1 MYRKIYIILALALV
15 AGSVL
20 ALDTAKQVRKAELS
34 KSKTPDQAEV
44 KLLERHD
51 GELVFEWQCPEVVI
65 SRDPTNSEVTALN
78 MAGAE
83 PIYEVG
89 VPQLPILTQFLDCL
103 PGKVTATV
111 IESDVETRVLGAMA
125 PTPEDMPVDLHPS
138 DDPDGD
144 RLDESPPRLS
154 WEERRA
160 QTPLKTGP
168 FPETPLMV
176 KEAGVYRGHRIMAV
190 QLFPVQVNAV
200 NGTARIIKRAR
211 IRVTLPA
218 SANQDARLPDS
229 PHETELV
236 RGMLGALGSTALPS
250 RMTEAFVGRGAEDAP
265 LDDPQPIGGRW
276 KLIVNQEG
284 IVRVRHEALVLAG
297 VPVDAIT
304 TFDTHIYNRG
314 HEVPIYFEGEGDGHF
329 DMQDHI
335 DFYGIPNRQ
344 TFQQQ
349 NPVMYNDPWTDD
361 NVYWL
366 SWGDGIPGMRLGVQS
381 LTWHPT
387 WATDTSIVR
396 HVKAVTSLR
405 TKLHIERDLKH
416 DRLAASAS
424 NYASEFELLGPLGVH
439 EDHWFYGPFIS
450 GLSTRE
456 FSISIPYPNTNS
468 FRTVKVRAAFQGST
482 YEFPYNP
489 FNPYSGPNSGYHR
502 ASVYLNGLT
511 APGLTV
517 GKVSHNDNNFPWRNQ
532 TPIIIE
538 STSDSVGITTDQLV
552 DGPNTI
558 SVSLPG
564 DGISGANDKI
574 YVNWFEIEY
583 DRAMRASKGAVG
595 FDLSSIMRIDTT
607 IGDTLS
613 IDLRGFAGRNVSL
626 WDLDRGRIADYDVR
640 LVAPQDESPSWAIR
654 FHLIV
659 DRDYHFYAFDDR
671 PPFAPAAILPEVSTA
686 DLRNQ
691 AGAEYLMIYHDSFN
705 LDNLALAA
713 LARLDS
719 LRQASFFGSTMMV
732 PLSAV
737 YEQFNGG
744 IVSPYGIR
752 DFVKYAYDHWE
763 IRPTHVCLVGDG
775 VLDTKGYRGSGN
787 MIPSFYPQTG
797 GKAIGICAADMFFG
811 TVSGPPWD
819 LLPDVAVGR
828 ISARTGAELQTY
840 VDKVLHYETTS
851 DYTTLFHGNLL
862 FVADHKDPQFDF
874 AGGFSEPVVQ
884 TVNNDIIVSRVYL
897 DSLAP
902 GQGPSTLRDAFR
914 NGAVIVNYNGHGGGG
929 VWSNSNLLDVGGI
942 RQLRNRRG
950 FPFVTNFTCFVGAFD
965 DRDQTAVLGEAFLF
979 SRNNDGD
986 LVGGIGV
993 YSSSGVG
1000 WAANGVAM
1008 QRVLFDFVSRPPA
1021 KTLGEIVLLNKAHFW
1036 ANATSFTPRFSFLQ
1050 LEIPY
1055 SQLVMMNLLGDP
1067 GVRLTLPEG
1076 PLASVSTDTAIVSQG
1091 DTILV
1096 SGTLPWVPGVSPT
1109 DVYIL
1114 PYNADRYDT
1123 VRFYDLQND
1132 TSYVIPAFVSSRVP
1146 AFLPNDV
1153 NSLPATAQQFTFPLG
1168 IGPRFNTPLGR
1179 IIVYAVDR
1187 TLRRDALSAVP
1198 IFFADSLTIAR
1209 VYDVDVLPAGFIL
1222 NDSTFRVQARIMHR
1236 SGIEQA
1242 RMRGAFRPAQ
1252 GPIVL
1257 DTVDL
1262 QQIEPGLWRSDW
1274 LGPYTTVGGSYRA
1287 TFYVKPYDTD
1297 WQSTAPQTLDLEQYT
1312 DFYPDTARGLTP
1324 RVVGLGRP
1332 YFYLPVAHRRY
1343 GRNRPIP
1350 EIEMQLTGVSDSTI
1364 IGGVMAVDSFATS
1377 IFWPIPDQ
1385 ASSLNEVLIPVV
1397 LHPVRYRFKATID
1410 PNNQIV
1416 ETSEIN
1422 NTFQVTV
1429 NQPRVYSASNSF
1441 GSFYLRPLE
1450 QNTFHRQ
1457 WAAGLD
1463 TLWVRIAPG
1472 SLPLDT
1478 AAVVFSGPDTLTSAE
1493 LATLQPQGLY
1503 QVTFGRV
1510 TRVFRAQF
1518 GDSSEAI
1525 APGGQIE
1532 VLMNIS
1538 HVTAST
1544 LSELAI
1550 FEKRSLSPSWWRLDN
1565 TRFDTLAIALDTT
1578 TFIYYYTGRL
1588 SGFAHALGDFVIFRS
1603 RDETG
1608 PVVNIAV
1615 DGMTFTAGS
1624 ILPRRPLIYA
1634 NVSDL
1639 NGIDRSPSRFAMILD
1654 NDTIP
1659 ASEVSWSDTLQSG
1672 GNMSALFRPQ
1682 LDAGHHTLRVYATDN
1697 AGNSSETTVEFEVRG
1712 DFGIEW
1718 AINYPNP
1725 FSRVTKISY
1734 LLTDVTDDYVEIK
1747 IFTVSGRKIASL
1759 RETDPTVMNYRTIDW
1774 DGTDDTGEEV
1784 ANGVYF
1790 ARLTAK
1796 QGDRKVEKTIKM
1808 AKVR

>member
-1 MYRKIYIILALALV
+1 MPRKAYIIIALAFL

-20 ALDTAKQVRKAELS
+20 ALDTAKQARKADLS
-34 KSKTPDQAEV
+34 KSKTIDRADV
-44 KLLERHD
+44 TLLEHQE
-51 GELVFEWQCPEVVI
+51 GELVFEWRCPEVAV
-65 SRDPTNSEVTALN
+65 SRDPANNEVIALN

-83 PIYEVG
+83 PVFEVG

-103 PGKVTATV
+103 PGLVSAAI

-125 PTPEDMPVDLHPS
+125 PTPEDAPVDQRLAE
-138 DDPDGD
+138 DPEGG
-144 RLDESPPRLS
+144 RLDEALPQLS

-160 QTPLKTGP
+160 QTALKTGT
-168 FPETPLMV
+168 FPETPLVV

-190 QLFPVQVNAV
+190 QLYPVQVNTV

-211 IRVTLPA
+211 IRVTLPS

-236 RGMLGALGSTALPS
+236 RGMLGELGSTALTS
-250 RMTEAFVGRGAEDAP
+250 RMTEAVAGRGAEDTP

-349 NPVMYNDPWTDD
+349 NPVMYTDPWTED

-366 SWGDGIPGMRLGVQS
+366 SWGDGVPGMRLGVQS
-381 LTWHPT
+381 LAWRQDWEDDTLAVVHP
-387 WATDTSIVR
+387 
-396 HVKAVTSLR
+396 VTSLR
-405 TKLHIERDLKH
+405 TKLHFERDLKH
-416 DRLAASAS
+416 DRLAASAN
-424 NYASEFELLGPLGVH
+424 NYASQFELLGPLGIH
-439 EDHWFYGPFIS
+439 EDHWFYGAFIN
-450 GLSTRE
+450 GLSTRD
-456 FSISIPYPNTNS
+456 FNISIPFPNTNS

-482 YEFPYNP
+482 YQVP
-489 FNPYSGPNSGYHR
+489 FYTYSGYHR
-502 ASVYLNGLT
+502 ASVYLNGMT

-517 GKVSHNDNNFPWRNQ
+517 GKVALNDNNIAWRNQ

-538 STSDSVGITTDQLV
+538 TTSDSVGITTDQLV

-564 DGISGANDKI
+564 DGLAGANDKI

-583 DRAMRASKGAVG
+583 DRAMRASKGAIS
-595 FDLSSIMRIDTT
+595 FDLGSIVRIDTT

-613 IDLRGFAGRNVSL
+613 IDLRGFSGRNISL
-626 WDLDRGRIADYDVR
+626 WDLDHGRILDYDVR
-640 LVAPQDESPSWAIR
+640 LVAPQDESASWAIR

-659 DRDYHFYAFDDR
+659 DHDYHFYAFDDR
-671 PPFAPAAILPEVSTA
+671 PPFSPAAILPEVSTT
-686 DLRNQ
+686 DLRDQ
-691 AGAEYLMIYHDSFN
+691 AGTEYLMIYHDSFN
-705 LDNLALAA
+705 LDNLALAS

-719 LRQASFFGSTMMV
+719 LRQASFYGSTMMI
-732 PLSAV
+732 PLNAV
-737 YEQFNGG
+737 YEQFSGG
-744 IVSPYGIR
+744 VVTPYAIR
-752 DFVKYAYDHWE
+752 DFVQYAYDHWQT
-763 IRPTHVCLVGDG
+763 RPTHVCLVGDG

-797 GKAIGICAADMFFG
+797 GNAIGICAADMFFG
-811 TVSGPPWD
+811 CISGPPWD
-819 LLPDVAVGR
+819 LIPDVAVGR

-862 FVADHKDPQFDF
+862 FVADQRDPQFNF
-874 AGGFSEPVVQ
+874 AGGFSEPVIR

-897 DSLAP
+897 DSLSP

-914 NGAVIVNYNGHGGGG
+914 NGAVVVNYNGHGGGG
-929 VWSNSNLLDVGGI
+929 VWSNSNLLDVGGV

-950 FPFVTNFTCFVGAFD
+950 FPFITNFTCFVGAFD

-1000 WAANGVAM
+1000 WAAAGVSM
-1008 QRVLFDFVSRPPA
+1008 QLALFDFISRPPA
-1021 KTLGEIVLLNKAHFW
+1021 MTLGEIVLLNKAHYW
-1036 ANATSFTPRFSFLQ
+1036 ANSSGFTPRFSFGQ
-1050 LEIPY
+1050 QQVPY

-1067 GVRLTLPEG
+1067 GLRLTLPEG
-1076 PLASVSTDTAIVSQG
+1076 PLSSVSTDTAIVSQG

-1096 SGTLPWVPGVSPT
+1096 SGTLPWVPGQSPT

-1114 PYNADRYDT
+1114 PYNADRYDS
-1123 VRFYDLQND
+1123 LGN
-1132 TSYVIPAFVSSRVP
+1132 FVSSRVP
-1146 AFLPNDV
+1146 VFLPNDV
-1153 NSLPATAQQFTFPLG
+1153 NSFPATSQQFTFPLG
-1168 IGPRFNTPLGR
+1168 IGPRLNTPLGR
-1179 IIVYAVDR
+1179 IIVYAADR
-1187 TLRRDALSAVP
+1187 TLHRDALSAVP
-1198 IFFADSLTIAR
+1198 IFFADSLTTAR
-1209 VYDVDVLPAGFIL
+1209 VYNVDVLPAGFIL
-1222 NDSTFRVQARIMHR
+1222 NDSTFQVEARIMHR
-1236 SGIEQA
+1236 NGIEQA

-1252 GPIVL
+1252 GPVVL

-1262 QQIEPGLWRSDW
+1262 QQFEPGLWRSDW
-1274 LGPYTTVGGSYRA
+1274 LGPYTTVGGAYRA
-1287 TFYVKPYDTD
+1287 TFYVKPYDGG

-1312 DFYPDTARGLTP
+1312 DLYPDTARGLTP

-1350 EIEMQLTGVSDSTI
+1350 EIEVALTGVSDPTL
-1364 IGGVMAVDSFATS
+1364 IGGVMTVDSFVTS
-1377 IFWPIPDQ
+1377 IYWPISDQ

-1397 LHPVRYRFKATID
+1397 LRPARYRFKAVID

-1416 ETSEIN
+1416 ETSESN
-1422 NTFQVTV
+1422 NTFLITV
-1429 NQPRVYSASNSF
+1429 NQPQVYSASNGL
-1441 GSFYLRPLE
+1441 GSFYARPLE
-1450 QNTFHRQ
+1450 QNIFHRH
-1457 WAAGLD
+1457 WAAGD
-1463 TLWVRIAPG
+1463 TLWVRLAPG

-1493 LATLQPQGLY
+1493 LAVLQPQGLR
-1503 QVTFGRV
+1503 QVPGRIP
-1510 TRVFRAQF
+1510 RVFRAQL
-1518 GDSSEAI
+1518 GDSSEGVAS
-1525 APGGQIE
+1525 GGQLEIM
-1532 VLMNIS
+1532 MNIS
-1538 HVTAST
+1538 HVTAAT

-1550 FEKRSLSPSWWRLDN
+1550 FEKRSLSPNWWRLDN
-1565 TRFDTLAIALDTT
+1565 MRFDTLAIVDSIRIDTSYV
-1578 TFIYYYTGRL
+1578 YYYTGRL
-1588 SGFAHALGDFVIFRS
+1588 RGFAHGLGDFVIFRS
-1603 RDETG
+1603 LDETG
-1608 PVVNIAV
+1608 PVVNISV

-1624 ILPRRPLIYA
+1624 ILPRQPMIYV

-1639 NGIDRSPSRFAMILD
+1639 NGVDRSPGRFAIMLD
-1654 NDTIP
+1654 SDTIP
-1659 ASEVSWSDTLQSG
+1659 AAEISWSDTLLSG
-1672 GNMSALFRPQ
+1672 SNMSALFRPP
-1682 LDAGHHTLRVYATDN
+1682 LEPGHHMLRVYATDN
-1697 AGNSSETTVEFEVRG
+1697 TGNSSETQVEFDVRG
-1712 DFGIEW
+1712 NFGIEW

-1725 FSRVTKISY
+1725 FSNVTKISY
-1734 LLTDVTDDYVEIK
+1734 LLTDVTDDFVEIK
-1747 IFTVSGRKIASL
+1747 IFTVSGRKIRTL
-1759 RETDPTVMNYRTIDW
+1759 REYDPTVMNYRTLEW
-1774 DGTDDTGEEV
+1774 DGKDDTGEEV

-1790 ARLTAK
+1790 ARVTAK